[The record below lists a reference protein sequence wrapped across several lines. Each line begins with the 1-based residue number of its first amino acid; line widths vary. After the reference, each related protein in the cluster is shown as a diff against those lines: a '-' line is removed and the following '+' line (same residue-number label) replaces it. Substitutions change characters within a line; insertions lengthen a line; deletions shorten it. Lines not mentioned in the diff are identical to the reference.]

1 MNGIPEILLFFFIWI
16 AIVLKYLNEST
27 YDVVKDEF
35 IIVGLK
41 FPVFK
46 GRGPT
51 QDKNP

>member
-1 MNGIPEILLFFFIWI
+1 MNGIPKIILFFFIWI

-27 YDVVKDEF
+27 YVVKDEF